1 MTTETRAVPQVG
13 EVAPDVT
20 LPDETGAVH
29 HLSDQKGR
37 WTVLYF
43 YPKDDTPGCNTEAC
57 QFRDLD
63 EDYAATDADVW
74 GVSKDSAASHRRFRE
89 KFDLPFTLLS
99 DPDHSLS
106 EAYGVWIE
114 KQNYGRT
121 YMGNERTTFVID
133 GDGKIVRV
141 FPSVSPKTHDDVV
154 LEALGELAAA

>member
-1 MTTETRAVPQVG
+1 PRASLPAPRRDPGARFVARAVERPGRAERCSFAPGGPAPRDRDPCYSRAMTTDTRTTPQVG

-63 EDYAATDADVW
+63 ADYAATDA
-74 GVSKDSAASHRRFRE
+74 
-89 KFDLPFTLLS
+89 
-99 DPDHSLS
+99 
-106 EAYGVWIE
+106 
-114 KQNYGRT
+114 
-121 YMGNERTTFVID
+121 
-133 GDGKIVRV
+133 
-141 FPSVSPKTHDDVV
+141 
-154 LEALGELAAA
+154 